1 MTFPNE
7 LGEELRFWNKN
18 NNLSFLGYIEYSEAR
33 QMSFSKKMGKFKEW
47 LGIGTTIDIKSSLP
61 VIEILSYLAYET
73 VNEIVDLALL
83 VKVDQERTDNISANI
98 PLSVNPL
105 SEHAQNSQKH
115 FGVGGGGALPTPAH
129 SPPTTP
135 NPQTNNNN
143 TRTQSAS
150 STIRPPIQGGLAS
163 SLGTAS
169 LASSLSGLVKQPKA
183 KKKKTKNSS
192 SNVGDG
198 NSSKIQPSH
207 IREAVRRYNFN
218 KKPLMLAS
226 GFSQATLQQRTLC
239 L

>member
-1 MTFPNE
+1 
-7 LGEELRFWNKN
+7 
-18 NNLSFLGYIEYSEAR
+18 
-33 QMSFSKKMGKFKEW
+33 MSFSKKIGKFKEW
-47 LGIGTTIDIKSSLP
+47 LGIGTTYDIKSSAA

-83 VKVDQERTDNISANI
+83 VKADQERTDNISANI
-98 PLSVNPL
+98 PISINPL
-105 SEHAQNSQKH
+105 SEHAQNSLKQLNIPK
-115 FGVGGGGALPTPAH
+115 GALPTPTH

-135 NPQTNNNN
+135 TGQTNNSNN
-143 TRTQSAS
+143 INNNNNNNNNNNSRTQVG
-150 STIRPPIQGGLAS
+150 STSLRAPIQGGLAS

-169 LASSLSGLVKQPKA
+169 LASSLSGLSKQPKT

-192 SNVGDG
+192 SNVGEG

-226 GFSQATLQQRTLC
+226 GFSQSTLQQRTLC